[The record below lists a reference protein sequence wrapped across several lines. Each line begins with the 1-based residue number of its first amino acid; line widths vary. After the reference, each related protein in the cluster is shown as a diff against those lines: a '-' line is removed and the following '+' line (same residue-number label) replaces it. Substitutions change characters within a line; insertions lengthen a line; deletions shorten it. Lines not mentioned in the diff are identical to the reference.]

1 MINLEEHKI
10 YVDSHKMDMVPY
22 SIAVQAVQSAL
33 EQSFNS
39 TEGKLDEALNMIKK
53 SLYNIDIDIDDQDS
67 TRSTD

>member
-22 SIAVQAVQSAL
+22 SIAVQAVQLAV
-33 EQSFNS
+33 EQSFSS

>member
-22 SIAVQAVQSAL
+22 SIAVQAVQLAV
-33 EQSFNS
+33 EQSFSS
-39 TEGKLDEALNMIKK
+39 TEGKLDEALSMIKK